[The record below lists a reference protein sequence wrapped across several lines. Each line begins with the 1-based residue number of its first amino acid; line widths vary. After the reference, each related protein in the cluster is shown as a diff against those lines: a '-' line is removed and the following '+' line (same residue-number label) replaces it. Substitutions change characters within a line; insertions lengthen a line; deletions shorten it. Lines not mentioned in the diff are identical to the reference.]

1 MRELYEADFHK
12 PRIFAVERV
21 WANASDV
28 VFCAP
33 SRDGRGRR
41 AAVDLVVCFG
51 WGNFFLPLYLF
62 RTYTACCMYEAASC
76 IVCLSVRSRKTY
88 LFIMKEGLESEATET
103 VFYVLQ

>member
-28 VFCAP
+28 VFRAP

-51 WGNFFLPLYLF
+51 SGNFFLVFQVTTFFFFKLVHE
-62 RTYTACCMYEAASC
+62 YTTAGRERPRQQSAST
-76 IVCLSVRSRKTY
+76 R
-88 LFIMKEGLESEATET
+88 
-103 VFYVLQ
+103 